1 MKERHDETPL
11 RPTLPNDDER
21 ASVLLCSA
29 YLHRQENYPLPAHV
43 GKESSEVHLPFILF
57 ADVREVEKLV
67 PSLIILDLKVGS
79 DNQGMLRLQQLR
91 MDPGSPSWQRIAF
104 ASSGRI
110 PPASHPSMPDVNGPT
125 SLSEQGGAIQ
135 TKHVGI

>member
-1 MKERHDETPL
+1 MKEMHDETHL
-11 RPTLPNDDER
+11 RPTLPDDDER

-29 YLHRQENYPLPAHV
+29 YLHRQVNYPLPAHV

-79 DNQGMLRLQQLR
+79 DNQGMLRRSEEHTSELQSRQYLVCR
-91 MDPGSPSWQRIAF
+91 LLLEKKI
-104 ASSGRI
+104 
-110 PPASHPSMPDVNGPT
+110 PASH
-125 SLSEQGGAIQ
+125 
-135 TKHVGI
+135 